1 MKERFRLAKARIA
14 DNMLL
19 KLIVRARFAFAIIL
33 LAMLCVSATAQ
44 ENSENWMMK
53 GQEQFIAQYQQAV
66 QAYDNELQKDPGN
79 TSAWIGKGDALK
91 FLNRSKE
98 SLEAYQKALDA
109 ANETLKNDPQDI
121 RAWQNRGIAMVNLG
135 REDEAIESYEKAIEI
150 LNESIEKNPKDA
162 EAWWLKAESLDI
174 LGKQEAAIQAYNKV
188 IELNSTKNV
197 GAWIRKAEIF
207 FTQPRKYNE
216 SLQAFDK
223 AVELM
228 PNGARYMDSVWK
240 ENDSSIFITVWGD
253 KDQIIRVSLGRHNKS
268 TGDYDHVLEILSKSV
283 SGWLIDKDIAY
294 KLTKSNESID
304 L

>member
-1 MKERFRLAKARIA
+1 MVVAAK
-14 DNMLL
+14 
-19 KLIVRARFAFAIIL
+19 FS
-33 LAMLCVSATAQ
+33 LAMIALVALCASTMAQ
-44 ENSENWMMK
+44 ENPENWMK
-53 GQEQFIAQYQQAV
+53 KSHEQFIAQYQQAI

-79 TSAWIGKGDALK
+79 TSAWIGKGDVLK
-91 FLNRSKE
+91 FLNKSNE
-98 SLEAYQKALDA
+98 SLEAYQKALDVT
-109 ANETLKNDPQDI
+109 NETLKKDPQDI

-150 LNESIEKNPKDA
+150 LNGSIEKNPKDA

-197 GAWIRKAEIF
+197 GAWIRKAEIL

-228 PNGARYMDSVWK
+228 PNGARQMDSVWK
-240 ENDSSIFITVWGD
+240 ESDSTIFITVWGD
-253 KDQIIRVSLGRHNKS
+253 KDQIIRVSLGRYNES
-268 TGDYDHVLEILSKSV
+268 AGDYDRFLEILSKPIS
-283 SGWLIDKDIAY
+283 SWFIDKDIEY
-294 KLTKSNESID
+294 KLTKSSEFTD